1 MQISSVNDVLS
12 SLQQTTG
19 TKSTSSSGGFSDIFS
34 EALLNATE
42 TDTVAQT
49 ENENLL
55 TGETDSIHTPVIAA
69 QKAELALSLA
79 VQVRN
84 KVIEA
89 YHEIMNMQ
97 V

>member
-1 MQISSVNDVLS
+1 L
-12 SLQQTTG
+12 
-19 TKSTSSSGGFSDIFS
+19 
-34 EALLNATE
+34 
-42 TDTVAQT
+42 

-55 TGETDSIHTPVIAA
+55 TGETDSIHTPVIAG